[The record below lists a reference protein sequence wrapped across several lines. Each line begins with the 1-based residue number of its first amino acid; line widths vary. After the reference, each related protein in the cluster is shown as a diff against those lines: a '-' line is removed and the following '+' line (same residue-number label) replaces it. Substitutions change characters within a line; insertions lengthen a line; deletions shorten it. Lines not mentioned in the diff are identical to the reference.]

1 MTKIGKR
8 KDGKDSGIKEG
19 MIKKE

>member
-1 MTKIGKR
+1 MRKR
-8 KDGKDSGIKEG
+8 KDGKDSGIKEE